1 MPLPAGVI
9 VLVVVAALIFF
20 GLTHRVLD
28 RLRLTDG
35 QALLV
40 IAAMI
45 GGSFIDLPLMRT
57 PFTLSVNVGGALV
70 PLALVVYLLWRADSQ
85 AERVRA
91 LVGAVI
97 TAAAVMAVAS
107 ITDFEPGRADFLDPI
122 WLFGGLGGVVGYL
135 VGQRSRRAS
144 FVAGSLGLLLT
155 DLVHA
160 LQVARMGQAATVM
173 IGGAGALDMIVLA
186 GVLALGL
193 AEVVGEVRERLSG
206 GPGPAALLLAAASAS
221 AVAVLWAATGLAAPA
236 STPSPDAA
244 EMVEHAD
251 AYYTV
256 VRPDGSVLTYTARRL
271 AAGDVYID
279 AANRRWEVEGVEGDR
294 IRVRDAG
301 LEPMPQASSLQSAAL
316 PVPAAVGGR
325 RGTDV
330 AIYFTHS
337 DESYVP
343 TSGTYAKWWGDIY
356 EVGETLAE
364 ELRRLGHRVHVSRN
378 NHNPH
383 DGQAYTRS
391 RRTAMQLMREQPALL
406 VDVHR
411 DAVPPEVYETQ
422 VKGQPA
428 TKVRLVVG
436 RQNQNM
442 QANLAFAKQIKAT
455 ADRELPGL
463 IEGIFIARGDY
474 NQDLMPK
481 AILLEFGAHTNPLEL
496 ARNGARLFAP
506 VLAAAGIGDQRA
518 SREVGAGAWRS
529 AGLLVAALL
538 IGVVGFLA
546 LNAGSADSVRSAV
559 VRWWRRTAPTG
570 QGQDG
575 RPDGRPD
582 DGQP

>member
-1 MPLPAGVI
+1 MPLPTGVI

-20 GLTHRVLD
+20 GLAHRALD

-40 IAAMI
+40 IAAI
-45 GGSFIDLPLMRT
+45 IAGSFIDLPLMRT

-70 PLALVVYLLWRADSQ
+70 PLALVVYLLWRADSS

-97 TAAAVMAVAS
+97 TAAAVLAVAS
-107 ITDFEPGRADFLDPI
+107 MTDFEPGRADFLDPI
-122 WLFGGLGGVVGYL
+122 WLFGGLGGVAGYL

-160 LQVARMGQAATVM
+160 LQVARLGQAATVM
-173 IGGAGALDMIVLA
+173 IGGAGAFDMIVLA
-186 GVLALGL
+186 GILALGL

-206 GPGPAALLLAAASAS
+206 GPGPAALLLAVASAS
-221 AVAVLWAATGLAAPA
+221 LVAVLWAATGLTAPTPVPAA
-236 STPSPDAA
+236 SVGGA
-244 EMVEHAD
+244 EAVEHAD
-251 AYYTV
+251 AYYPL

-271 AAGDVYID
+271 TVGDVYID
-279 AANRRWEVEGVEGDR
+279 AANRRWEVEGVQGER

-301 LEPMPQASSLQSAAL
+301 LEPMPQASSLQSSGL
-316 PVPAAVGGR
+316 PVPAALGVR
-325 RGTDV
+325 RGADA

-343 TSGTYAKWWGDIY
+343 TSGTPAKWWGDIY
-356 EVGETLAE
+356 QVGETLAE
-364 ELRRLGHRVHVSRN
+364 ELRRLGHRVQVSRN

-391 RRTAMQLMREQPALL
+391 RRTAMQLMRAQPALL
-406 VDVHR
+406 VDIHR
-411 DAVPPEVYETQ
+411 DAVPPEVYETE

-463 IEGIFIARGDY
+463 IEGIFIAQGDY
-474 NQDLMPK
+474 NQDLMPR

-496 ARNGARLFAP
+496 AQTGARLFAP
-506 VLAAAGIGDQRA
+506 VLAAAGIGRPG

-529 AGLLVAALL
+529 AGVLVVALLVGA
-538 IGVVGFLA
+538 VGFLA
-546 LNAGSADSVRSAV
+546 LNAGSADAVRSAI
-559 VRWWRRTAPTG
+559 VRWWRRVAPA
-570 QGQDG
+570 GQDG
-575 RPDGRPD
+575 PAD